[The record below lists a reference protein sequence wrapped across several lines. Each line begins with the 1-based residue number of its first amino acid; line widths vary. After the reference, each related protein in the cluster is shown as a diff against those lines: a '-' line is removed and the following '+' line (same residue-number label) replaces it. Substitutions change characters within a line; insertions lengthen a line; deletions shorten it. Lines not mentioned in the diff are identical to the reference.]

1 VPLRLHG
8 VETLAT
14 GRTWDEALDED
25 MVEALAGAMDPIDDL
40 RASAAYRRMV
50 ASGLWLRFAA
60 EHRDAA
66 PLSETRVHG

>member
-1 VPLRLHG
+1 
-8 VETLAT
+8 
-14 GRTWDEALDED
+14 
-25 MVEALAGAMDPIDDL
+25 MDPIDDL